1 VQSVDEC
8 IAQCHN
14 TIIVDTEIRGT
25 VRVIEQSCWAYRAL
39 RINKRKSVIERMKI
53 GMGVSC
59 WVMAVCHLGGMM
71 MVTDAWSSS
80 SNLATFRSST
90 SGVSSSRHMAYIKGD
105 TMDGQEELVDIET
118 GGVRL
123 AKTTAICMAG
133 VVKPETDDVASVRT
147 LERYN
152 HLTPLSNAPKNVI
165 CTATGQEEYKDPGT
179 GTAKEITYGPMD
191 AIQKLLS
198 SADGVPKHDDHVAIH
213 VAGGS
218 DLILSEVADAMD
230 VLVDA
235 LGLTKKS
242 KHIVFSSI
250 SHPSISSGSCSFT
263 VLDTSATQ
271 DDDNNDTT
279 ASQPIFLADGSWYT
293 LSKSDL
299 NDDIE

>member
-1 VQSVDEC
+1 
-8 IAQCHN
+8 
-14 TIIVDTEIRGT
+14 
-25 VRVIEQSCWAYRAL
+25 
-39 RINKRKSVIERMKI
+39 MKI

-80 SNLATFRSST
+80 SNLATGTFRSST
-90 SGVSSSRHMAYIKGD
+90 SSVVSSSSSSSSSSSRHMAYIKGD

-152 HLTPLSNAPKNVI
+152 HLTPLGGPPQNVI
-165 CTATGQEEYKDPGT
+165 CTGTGQEEYKDPGT

-191 AIQKLLS
+191 AIQKLLA
-198 SADGVPKHDDHVAIH
+198 SANGVPKKDNHVAIH

-271 DDDNNDTT
+271 DDDDDTT